1 MDTDY
6 YKKYLKYKNKYFE
19 LKYELQTG
27 NGSLTIPADN
37 DGYTLIIFNH
47 KDIDVDSV
55 LFTGISAFCVES
67 EFSKNKIDCSKNKI
81 DCSNNFRD
89 INDKLPKSYELFNSV
104 LKMALWLK
112 LNKEFKIIDKF
123 PNIEKKGI
131 KTKSQGIEIKEELNN
146 KSVINND
153 NLHII
158 KQLITDNLLQHGEK
172 NLDDLTKSYDVLICK
187 IAGLTGSNK
196 IIKIRQITLPIS

>member
-67 EFSKNKIDCSKNKI
+67 EFSKNKIDCS
-81 DCSNNFRD
+81 NNFRD
-89 INDKLPKSYELFNSV
+89 IDDKLPKSYELFNSV
-104 LKMALWLK
+104 LKMALWVK
-112 LNKEFKIIDKF
+112 LNKDFHIIDKY
-123 PNIEKKGI
+123 PNIEKKGL
-131 KTKSQGIEIKEELNN
+131 KTKSQGTEIKEELKNN
-146 KSVINND
+146 SVIDNN

-172 NLDDLTKSYDVLICK
+172 NLGRDTKSYDVLICK

-196 IIKIRQITLPIS
+196 LLKIRQITLPIS

>member
-6 YKKYLKYKNKYFE
+6 YEKYLKYKNKYFE

-27 NGSLTIPADN
+27 NGSLSIPADN

-47 KDIDVDSV
+47 KDINIDSV
-55 LFTGISAFCVES
+55 LFTSISASCVNS
-67 EFSKNKIDCSKNKI
+67 EFSKNKI

-89 INDKLPKSYELFNSV
+89 VDDKLPKSYELFNSV

-112 LNKEFKIIDKF
+112 LNKDFHIIDKF
-123 PNIEKKGI
+123 PNIEKKGL
-131 KTKSQGIEIKEELNN
+131 KTKSQGIQINSDHKN
-146 KSVINND
+146 KSVIDNN
-153 NLHII
+153 NLDII

-196 IIKIRQITLPIS
+196 IIKIRQITLPIN